1 MSNTAQRIADLS
13 PGEKRALLAKLLR
26 QELLRKAASES
37 QSFQPLSY
45 NQQGI
50 WFLYQLAP
58 ESMVYNVNF
67 AARIRSEVDIPALRR
82 AFQALVDRHPAL
94 RTTFSVHSGKPA
106 QRVYQHLAVHFVE
119 TDASAWDGEVLKTRL
134 LEEAYR
140 PFDLERGPVLRV
152 NLFTCSA
159 KEHILLLVV
168 HHIAID
174 FWSLALLLTELG
186 VLYPAEKAGVPA
198 LLPALDSQYSDY
210 VRWQAEMLAGPE
222 GERLWAYWQK
232 QLAGQLPSLELPTDR
247 PRPPVPTYRGASH
260 DFNLNDGLSSRLKA
274 LAKAQGATLYM
285 VLLTAFQVIL
295 HHHTGQEDLLVGS
308 PVLGRSRAEFEGIVG
323 LFTNPVILRANC
335 SGNPTFEAFLSQVRR
350 TVLDALDHQDYP
362 TLLLVER
369 LHPVRDLSRPPLCQ
383 VMFVL
388 DKPHQLAEQGAPAFV
403 LGDGGLRMNP
413 GGLELEALPLEHR
426 AATLDLV
433 MLTIETPH
441 SLSISMRYNSDL
453 FDAATIARI
462 AKHFET
468 LLHHVTMR
476 PDSRL
481 NVLRDIL
488 VGVDRQR
495 LAAVRQQYR
504 EVNRQRLKAARRVAI
519 SVSQPGS
526 DGANDYVMSRP
537 PDDRPHL
544 YLNGA
549 SSGSKH

>member
-1 MSNTAQRIADLS
+1 MSNASQRIADLS
-13 PGEKRALLAKLLR
+13 PEERRALLAKLLR
-26 QELLRKAASES
+26 KEASES

-67 AARIRSEVDIPALRR
+67 AARIRSDVDIPALRR

-94 RTTFSVHSGKPA
+94 RTTFSVRSGKPA
-106 QRVYQHLAVHFVE
+106 QRVHPQLAVHFVE
-119 TDASAWDGEVLKTRL
+119 IDASAWDSEVMKARL
-134 LEEAYR
+134 LDEAYR

-152 NLFTCSA
+152 NLFTRSA
-159 KEHILLLVV
+159 KDHVLLLVV
-168 HHIAID
+168 HHIVID

-186 VLYPAEKAGVPA
+186 ALYPAEKAGVKAP
-198 LLPALDSQYSDY
+198 LPALDSQYTDY

-222 GERLWAYWQK
+222 GERLWAYWRK
-232 QLAGQLPSLELPTDR
+232 QLAGQLPLLELPTDR
-247 PRPPVPTYRGASH
+247 PRPPAPTYRGASY
-260 DFNLNDGLSSRLKA
+260 DFHLNYELSSRLKA

-285 VLLTAFQVIL
+285 VLLAAFQVIL
-295 HHHTGQEDLLVGS
+295 HHHTGQEDLMVGS

-335 SGNPTFEAFLSQVRR
+335 SGNPTFEGFLGQVRQ
-350 TVLDALDHQDYP
+350 TVLAALEHQDYP

-369 LHPVRDLSRPPLCQ
+369 LHPARDLSRPPLCQ

-433 MLTIETPH
+433 MLTIEAPH
-441 SLSISMRYNSDL
+441 SLSVSIRYNSDL
-453 FDAATIARI
+453 FDAATVTRI

-468 LLHHVTMR
+468 LLHHVTTQ
-476 PDSRL
+476 PNARL
-481 NVLRDIL
+481 SALRHIL
-488 VGVDRQR
+488 ARMDRQE
-495 LAAVRQQYR
+495 LAEIRRQYR
-504 EVNRQRLKAARRVAI
+504 EANLQRLKTAKRVAI
-519 SVSQPGS
+519 SISQPGS
-526 DGANDYVMSRP
+526 DGANGYGTPRQSG
-537 PDDRPHL
+537 DRPHL
-544 YLNGA
+544 HLNGA
-549 SSGSKH
+549 SPGPKS